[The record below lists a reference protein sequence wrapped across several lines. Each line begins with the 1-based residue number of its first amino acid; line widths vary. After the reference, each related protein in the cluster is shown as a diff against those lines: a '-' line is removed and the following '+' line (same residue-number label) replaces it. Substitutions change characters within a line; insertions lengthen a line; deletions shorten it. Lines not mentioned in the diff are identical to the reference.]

1 MAMGTKKLRQQ
12 PLFVAVA
19 DLPRTPGHPFY
30 EGLNKVL
37 AQHGFDAFVEDL
49 CVLFY
54 HDVLGRPSLEPGRYF
69 RMLLLGY
76 FEGIDSERGIAWRT
90 ADSLSLRA
98 FIGYTVG
105 EATADHSTL
114 SRTRRLID
122 LETHQ
127 QVFAWVLGVLAQ
139 EDLIRGRTVGV
150 DGTTLEANAALKSI
164 VRRDTQETYD
174 EFLTRLAQASGIATP
189 TRDDLRRIDRKRQKK
204 GSNQEWE
211 HPYDPD
217 ARITRMKD
225 GRTHLAYKAEHAVD
239 LGEGACGAVLA
250 VNLETADQGDTTTL
264 GHTLAAARE
273 NLQSVSQDP
282 RAAAQMNAELV
293 AEVVADKG
301 YHSNASLVELETL
314 AVRSYVAEP
323 QRGRRKWADQA
334 AAQAAVYANRR
345 RTHGA
350 RSRRLLRRRG
360 EYVERSFA
368 HNYDTG
374 GMRRL
379 HLKGKDNIHKRLLVH
394 VGGFNLSLVMR
405 KLTGKGTPRGFQ
417 GLLLRILALFCAWWM
432 LRILRIRR
440 WRAVATDR
448 DHRDAPAV
456 PLRSYEHAAKSG
468 LLPRAA
474 RRLRHAA
481 RPTWTANYLDGPS
494 ASARLCTVLETL
506 WP

>member
-1 MAMGTKKLRQQ
+1 MAMGKKKPRQQ
-12 PLFVAVA
+12 PLFVAAV

-30 EGLNKVL
+30 ECLNEIL
-37 AQHGFDAFVEDL
+37 ATHGFDAFVEQL
-49 CVLFY
+49 AAPFY
-54 HDVLGRPSLEPGRYF
+54 DEVLGRPSLEPGRYF

-114 SRTRRLID
+114 SRTRRLMD

-139 EDLIRGRTVGV
+139 EQLLRGQTVGV

-164 VRRDTQETYD
+164 VRRDTKETYD

-189 TRDDLRRIDRKRQKK
+189 TREDLARIDRKRKKK
-204 GSNQEWE
+204 GSNKEWE

-217 ARITRMKD
+217 ARIAKMKD

-239 LGEGACGAVLA
+239 LGEGAYGAVLA
-250 VNLETADQGDTTTL
+250 VNLEAADQGDTSTL
-264 GHTLAAARE
+264 VRTLEAAQE
-273 NLQSVSQDP
+273 NLQTVAQDP
-282 RAAAQMNAELV
+282 RAAAQMDAQLV
-293 AEVVADKG
+293 AEAVTDKG
-301 YHSNASLVELETL
+301 YHSNATLVELAEMT
-314 AVRSYVAEP
+314 VRSYVCEP
-323 QRGRRKWADQA
+323 QRGGRKWEGKA

-345 RTHGA
+345 RTRGA
-350 RSRRLLRRRG
+350 RSKRLMRRRG

-405 KLTGKGTPRGFQ
+405 KITGKGTPRGFQ
-417 GLLLRILALFCAWWM
+417 GLLLHLFTLLCTWWM
-432 LRILRIRR
+432 LAIGP
-440 WRAVATDR
+440 WRPVATSR
-448 DHRDAPAV
+448 HHRDDSV
-456 PLRSYEHAAKSG
+456 TPLRGYQ
-468 LLPRAA
+468 
-474 RRLRHAA
+474 
-481 RPTWTANYLDGPS
+481 PS
-494 ASARLCTVLETL
+494 VGM
-506 WP
+506 WPFATGC

>member
-1 MAMGTKKLRQQ
+1 MAMGKKKARQQ
-12 PLFVAVA
+12 PLFVAAA

-30 EGLNKVL
+30 ERLNEVL
-37 AQHGFDAFVEDL
+37 AAHGFDAFVERL
-49 CVLFY
+49 AAPFY
-54 HDVLGRPSLEPGRYF
+54 DEVIGRPSLEPGRYF

-76 FEGIDSERGIAWRT
+76 FEGIDSERGIAWRV

-98 FIGYTVG
+98 FLGYPMG

-114 SRTRRLID
+114 SRTRRLMA
-122 LETHQ
+122 LESHQ
-127 QVFAWVLGVLAQ
+127 QVFAWVLGVLGQ
-139 EDLIRGRTVGV
+139 ENLLRGQTVGV

-189 TRDDLRRIDRKRQKK
+189 TREDLARIDRKRKKK
-204 GSNQEWE
+204 GSNEEWE

-217 ARITRMKD
+217 ARITKMKD

-264 GHTLAAARE
+264 GRTLAAAQE
-273 NLQSVSQDP
+273 NLQAVSQDP
-282 RAAAQMNAELV
+282 RAAAQMNAEPL

-301 YHSNASLVELETL
+301 YHSNASLVELEEL

-323 QRGRRKWADQA
+323 KRGRRKWKDQA

-345 RTHGA
+345 RTRGV
-350 RSRRLLRRRG
+350 RSKRLMRRRG
-360 EYVERSFA
+360 QYVERTFA

-379 HLKGKDNIHKRLLVH
+379 HLKGKDNIYKRLLVH
-394 VGGFNLSLVMR
+394 VGGFNLSLIMR
-405 KLTGKGTPRGFQ
+405 QLTGKGTPRGFQ
-417 GLLLRILALFCAWWM
+417 GLVLRLFTRFCAWGM
-432 LRILRIRR
+432 LRIRR
-440 WRAVATDR
+440 WRSFATCR
-448 DHRDAPAV
+448 DHRDDSARPI
-456 PLRSYEHAAKSG
+456 RNYDHFAKSG
-468 LLPRAA
+468 LSPRAA
-474 RRLRHAA
+474 S
-481 RPTWTANYLDGPS
+481 P
-494 ASARLCTVLETL
+494 
-506 WP
+506 

>member
-1 MAMGTKKLRQQ
+1 MAMGKRKARQQ
-12 PLFVAVA
+12 PLFVAAA

-30 EGLNKVL
+30 EGLNQIL
-37 AQHGFDAFVEDL
+37 AAHGFDAFVEQLAAPCYDA
-49 CVLFY
+49 
-54 HDVLGRPSLEPGRYF
+54 VLGRPSLEPGRYF

-76 FEGIDSERGIAWRT
+76 FEGIDSERGIAWRA

-98 FIGYTVG
+98 FLGYPLG
-105 EATADHSTL
+105 EAMADHSTL
-114 SRTRRLID
+114 SRTRRLMD
-122 LETHQ
+122 LETHR

-164 VRRDTQETYD
+164 VRRDTKETYD

-189 TRDDLRRIDRKRQKK
+189 TRDDLRRLDRERKKK

-211 HPYDPD
+211 HPHDPD
-217 ARITRMKD
+217 ARITKMKD

-250 VNLETADQGDTTTL
+250 VNLEAADQGDATTL
-264 GHTLAAARE
+264 GRTLAAAQE
-273 NLQSVSQDP
+273 SLQAVAQDP
-282 RAAAQMNAELV
+282 RAAAQMPAAPV

-301 YHSNASLVELETL
+301 YHSNASLVELEEL
-314 AVRSYVAEP
+314 AVRSYVSEP
-323 QRGRRKWADQA
+323 KRGRRKWEGKA

-345 RTHGA
+345 RVRGA
-350 RSRRLLRRRG
+350 RGRRLMRRRG

-374 GMRRL
+374 GMRRV

-417 GLLLRILALFCAWWM
+417 GLLLRLFALFYALCM
-432 LRILRIRR
+432 PLQRPRR
-440 WRAVATDR
+440 
-448 DHRDAPAV
+448 
-456 PLRSYEHAAKSG
+456 SG
-468 LLPRAA
+468 TTV
-474 RRLRHAA
+474 RHHDY
-481 RPTWTANYLDGPS
+481 NS
-494 ASARLCTVLETL
+494 VMS
-506 WP
+506 